1 MKMKITGCYFY
12 LQGLFRGAR
21 LYGIINEMIMNKDY
35 EKLVDDVEIS
45 KLCSTTNIRDY
56 DFLLVDDIL
65 TSIGSKPYFM
75 LDKEFTKWWPLKVET
90 VSAFSQ
96 L

>member
-45 KLCSTTNIRDY
+45 KLRSTTKNPCDTNIREY
-56 DFLLVDDIL
+56 DLLFDEDIL
-65 TSIGSKPYFM
+65 TNIGCKAYFM
-75 LDKEFTKWWPLKVET
+75 MGKGLPNIRIV
-90 VSAFSQ
+90 Q
-96 L
+96 LWSK